1 MSFNQLFK
9 MLIMSSDCWLTLIFG
24 LYYNRS
30 DIDGVKS
37 KAGLFS
43 KYNPTCILDS
53 HTLVWPSLAQQTSF
67 EQKLLTKKYH
77 LPHKVTGFD
86 IKAT

>member
-1 MSFNQLFK
+1 
-9 MLIMSSDCWLTLIFG
+9 MSSVCWLTLIFG

-43 KYNPTCILDS
+43 KYNPTHFLDS